1 MAERIYMV
9 TGTQE
14 GARLVKANLRQQ
26 ALAHVASTE
35 FSIRVATQDDLVN
48 QIRAGTLVEQYKAPE
63 QQELV
68 EGSESPGN

>member
-1 MAERIYMV
+1 MAERIYLV

-35 FSIRVATQDDLVN
+35 FTVRVATQDDLVN
-48 QIRAGTLVEQYKAPE
+48 QIRAGTEVEQYRPAE
-63 QQELV
+63 EMV
-68 EGSESPGN
+68 ETSESPGN